1 MMNIPPRVPKG
12 TVMMIIFLRTLE
24 KSLSSNSKDMYNKYI
39 IRRDMLHPCT
49 GVIDCLPAPA
59 ESYEPSK

>member
-1 MMNIPPRVPKG
+1 
-12 TVMMIIFLRTLE
+12 VMMIIFLRTLE

-49 GVIDCLPAPA
+49 GVIDCLHAPA